1 MEHAQALMDLV
12 HDRTGLPRDAVLQ
25 MTVET
30 PTSLAARSP
39 SNLGGSCH
47 GGQFVTRGGQVIP
60 GWPHLAASIPGLY
73 LTGSTAHPGGSV
85 SGRPGRN
92 AGQLLLAD
100 LADLR

>member
-1 MEHAQALMDLV
+1 MDLV
-12 HDRTGLPRDAVLQ
+12 HARTGLPHDAVLQ
-25 MTVET
+25 MIVET

-39 SNLGGSCH
+39 SNIGGSCH
-47 GGQFVTRGGQVIP
+47 GGHFVRPDGSVIP
-60 GWPHLAASIPGLY
+60 GWPQLASSTPGLY

-92 AGQLLLAD
+92 TGKII